1 MTTSITNITDQITLV
16 VLDVRIWS
24 GRKKLSAEDLN
35 LSPVETPPEELITL
49 GSKRVFDP
57 EHLKPFFRIKQ
68 NAERI
73 CLGVGTRFL
82 SGFAV
87 PNTEA
92 DAVASELYR
101 LKAEYDSAS
110 VEFISNYDRAL
121 AQWIESLP
129 EWEIP
134 IRRAIEPAEAVAKR
148 LKFGFQLI
156 RISPSDNAG
165 TLHEEVAG
173 LGDSLFGEIE
183 MMARDLEGSFA
194 GRQKLHRKSL
204 ATFARIREKLACL
217 SFLDARIAPIVSTL
231 DDWTRRL
238 PETGAIEGPIFNE
251 GMGLALLLSDSSL
264 MSLHGGGQLTLS
276 VATTEALAST
286 VDSQLLDS
294 FTNDDDADAD
304 LETMNTFKPPYVKS
318 DNTSFYF

>member
-1 MTTSITNITDQITLV
+1 MTTSTTTITDQITLV

-35 LSPVETPPEELITL
+35 LSPGETPPEELITL
-49 GSKRVFDP
+49 GSKRICDP
-57 EHLKPFFRIKQ
+57 ELLKPFFRLKQ

-87 PNTEA
+87 PNNEA

-101 LKAEYDSAS
+101 LKAEYDQAS
-110 VEFISNYDRAL
+110 DVFLKNYDSAL

-129 EWEIP
+129 AWEAP
-134 IRRAIEPAEAVAKR
+134 IRRAIEPAESVANR

-156 RISPSDNAG
+156 QINPSDNAG

-183 MMARDLEGSFA
+183 LMARDLEGSFA

-217 SFLDARIAPIVSTL
+217 SFLDIRIAPIVKTL

-238 PETGAIEGPIFNE
+238 PESGAIEGPIFNE

-264 MSLHGGGQLTLS
+264 MSLHGAGQLSLMD
-276 VATTEALAST
+276 ATTEAIATANFPPS
-286 VDSQLLDS
+286 VDN
-294 FTNDDDADAD
+294 FGKDADAD
-304 LETMNTFKPPYVKS
+304 ADMDPIIPSKRPFVKPE
-318 DNTSFYF
+318 NTSFYF

>member
-1 MTTSITNITDQITLV
+1 MATSITNITDQITLV

-24 GRKKLSAEDLN
+24 GKKKLSAEDLN
-35 LSPVETPPEELITL
+35 LAPGETPPEELITL

-73 CLGVGTRFL
+73 CLSVGTRFL

-110 VEFISNYDRAL
+110 VEFIENYDRAL
-121 AQWIESLP
+121 SQWIESLP
-129 EWEIP
+129 KWEIP
-134 IRRAIEPAEAVAKR
+134 IRRAIETSDAVEKR

-183 MMARDLEGSFA
+183 LMARDLESSFA
-194 GRQKLHRKSL
+194 GRKKLHRKSL

-217 SFLDARIAPIVSTL
+217 SFLDSRIAPIVSTL
-231 DDWTRRL
+231 DDWNRRL

-251 GMGLALLLSDSSL
+251 GMGLALLLSDSKRLARHGAGQLSL
-264 MSLHGGGQLTLS
+264 MD
-276 VATTEALAST
+276 ATTEALASSDVT
-286 VDSQLLDS
+286 PPVDN
-294 FTNDDDADAD
+294 FGKDADVD
-304 LETMNTFKPPYVKS
+304 LEPIIPSKRPFVKPES
-318 DNTSFYF
+318 SSFYF

>member
-1 MTTSITNITDQITLV
+1 MSNSITTITDQITLV

-24 GRKKLSAEDLN
+24 GRKKLSPEDLN
-35 LSPVETPPEELITL
+35 LSSGETPPEELVTL
-49 GSKRVFDP
+49 GSKRIFDP

-87 PNTEA
+87 PNNEA
-92 DAVASELYR
+92 DTVASELYR

-110 VEFISNYDRAL
+110 AEFIANYDRAL
-121 AQWIESLP
+121 SQWIENLP
-129 EWEIP
+129 AWEAP
-134 IRRAIEPAEAVAKR
+134 IRRAIEPAEAVANR

-156 RISPSDNAG
+156 RISPSESAG

-183 MMARDLEGSFA
+183 MMARDLESSFA
-194 GRQKLHRKSL
+194 GKQKLHRKSL
-204 ATFARIREKLACL
+204 ATFSRIREKLACL
-217 SFLDARIAPIVSTL
+217 SFMDARIAPIIQTL

-251 GMGLALLLSDSSL
+251 GMGLALLLSDSKRL
-264 MSLHGGGQLTLS
+264 ARHGAGQLSLID
-276 VATTEALAST
+276 ATTEALATANVTPS
-286 VDSQLLDS
+286 VDN
-294 FTNDDDADAD
+294 FGKDADVD
-304 LETMNTFKPPYVKS
+304 LEPIIPSKRPFVKPES
-318 DNTSFYF
+318 SSFYF